1 MVAGHLRE
9 KNDYFQMILNYKDSK
24 GKRKTKSISTGLPVK
39 GNKKRAEAM
48 LLEARKSFRPED
60 MMTGK
65 NTPYHTFI
73 ENWLKDEAKNLD
85 AETYALYSHNVRLF
99 IGQYFKSLDLQL
111 CELKTSTLESYYNN
125 EKAKNHATKKTILQ
139 LHEII
144 TLSLDYAVT
153 LGWIESNPA
162 KGINPATNEVS
173 ILFTDFMLEWLEMM
187 KSRVA
192 ETTYSS
198 YNSGISHSIVP
209 YFLDKGYTLT
219 DMEENPKYIQDFY
232 QHELS
237 KGLTPNTVIRRHANI
252 RKALQH
258 AFQLDLIKSNPA
270 DKIEKPKKGSY
281 TASYYNEE
289 ELKKLFEVSKGD
301 PIELPIILAAYYGLR
316 RSEIL
321 GLKWDAIDFKES
333 KEGKEGKI
341 SINFTVTEV
350 SMGAGKGNKI
360 VEEARTKSKASM
372 RVLPLVKE
380 IRDLL
385 IKMKQEQA
393 NNKRLCGSSYNDK
406 YLEFVNVN
414 ELGERMKPN
423 YVTQHFSIL
432 LERNGLRKIRFHDL
446 RHSCASLMYA
456 KGEQLKEIQQWL
468 GHSDISTTAN
478 IYTHLDYSSKAA
490 TANAILSVLAPIQG
504 VQVEASNEGE
514 YEN

>member
-48 LLEARKSFRPED
+48 LLEARKNFKPED

-65 NTPYHTFI
+65 NTPYHVLLD
-73 ENWLKDEAKNLD
+73 NWLKDSAKDLD
-85 AETYALYSHNVRLF
+85 AETFALYSHNVRLF
-99 IGQYFKSLDLQL
+99 IGQYFKGLDLQL
-111 CELKTSTLESYYNN
+111 CELKTSTLESYYNH

-144 TLSLDYAVT
+144 TLSLNYAVT

-162 KGINPATNEVS
+162 KGINPATDEVS
-173 ILFTDFMLEWLEMM
+173 VLFTDFMLEWLEMM

-209 YFLDKGYTLT
+209 YFQDKGYTLT
-219 DMEENPKYIQDFY
+219 DMEENPKYIQDYY
-232 QHELS
+232 QYELS
-237 KGLTPNTVIRRHANI
+237 KGLTANTVIRRHANI

-270 DKIEKPKKGSY
+270 DKIERPKKAEY
-281 TASYYNEE
+281 IASYYTED
-289 ELKKLFEVSKGD
+289 ELTVLFEKSKGD
-301 PIELPIILAAYYGLR
+301 PLELPIILAAYYGLR

-321 GLKWDAIDFKES
+321 GLKWDAIDFET
-333 KEGKEGKI
+333 EKI
-341 SINFTVTEV
+341 TIRFTVTEV
-350 SMGAGKGNKI
+350 SKGAGKGNVI
-360 VEEARTKSKASM
+360 VEKERTKSKASR
-372 RVLPLVKE
+372 RVLPLVPIIKE
-380 IRDLL
+380 TLL
-385 IKMKQEQA
+385 KIKQEQA
-393 NNKRLCGSSYNDK
+393 DNKRLCCSSYNDK

-414 ELGERMKPN
+414 QLGERMKPN
-423 YVTQHFSIL
+423 YITQHFEIL
-432 LERNGLRKIRFHDL
+432 LKRHGLRKIRFHDL
-446 RHSCASLMYA
+446 RHSCASLLYA
-456 KGEQLKEIQQWL
+456 NGVSLKEIQQWL

-478 IYTHLDYSSKAA
+478 IYTHLDYSSKIN
-490 TANAILSVLAPIQG
+490 TANAILSVLDTTQG
-504 VQVEASNEGE
+504 EQIEVFDEVVDKEP
-514 YEN
+514 

>member
-9 KNDYFQMILNYKDSK
+9 KNGYFQMILNYKD
-24 GKRKTKSISTGLPVK
+24 GDNKRRTKSISTGLPVK

-48 LLEARKSFRPED
+48 LLETRKNFKPED

-65 NTPYHTFI
+65 NTPYHTYLD
-73 ENWLKDEAKNLD
+73 NWLKEISKDLD
-85 AETYALYSHNVRLF
+85 TETYALYSHNARLF
-99 IGQYFKSLDLQL
+99 IGQFFKSLDLQL
-111 CELKTSTLESYYNN
+111 CELKTSTLESYYNH
-125 EKAKNHATKKTILQ
+125 EKAKNHASKKTILQ

-153 LGWIESNPA
+153 LGWIGSNPA
-162 KGINPATNEVS
+162 KGINPATDEVS
-173 ILFTDFMLEWLEMM
+173 VLFTDFMLEWLEMM

-209 YFLDKGYTLT
+209 YFQDKGYTLT
-219 DMEENPKYIQDFY
+219 DMEENPKYIQDYY

-270 DKIEKPKKGSY
+270 DKVEKPKKNGY
-281 TASYYNEE
+281 TASYYTGDD
-289 ELKKLFEVSKGD
+289 LSVLFEVSKGD
-301 PIELPIILAAYYGLR
+301 PLELPIILAAYYGLR

-321 GLKWDAIDFKES
+321 GLKWDAIDFET
-333 KEGKEGKI
+333 EKI
-341 SINFTVTEV
+341 SIRYTVTEV
-350 SMGAGKGNKI
+350 SMGAGKGNVI
-360 VEEARTKSKASM
+360 VEKERTKSKASR
-372 RVLPLVKE
+372 RVLPLVPIIKE
-380 IRDLL
+380 ALL
-385 IKMKQEQA
+385 KMKQEQA
-393 NNKRLCGSSYNDK
+393 DNRRLCGSSYTDK
-406 YLEFVNVN
+406 YLEFISVN

-423 YVTQHFSIL
+423 YVTQHFEIL
-432 LERNGLRKIRFHDL
+432 LKRHGLRKIRFHDL
-446 RHSCASLMYA
+446 RHSCASLLYA
-456 KGEQLKEIQQWL
+456 NGVSLKEIQQWL

-478 IYTHLDYSSKAA
+478 TYTHLDYSSKEA
-490 TANAILSVLAPIQG
+490 TANAILSVLDPIQG